1 MERRK
6 LGNSDLRVSSL
17 CLGTMTWGEQN
28 DRQEAFAQMDYA
40 LARGIN
46 FFDTAELY
54 PVPPKAETYGRT
66 EEFMGDWF
74 AERKNRDKVILASK
88 VTGRSSMGWIRGGP
102 RLNREHIRR
111 AVAGSLGRLQTDYID
126 LYQLHWPERS
136 ANFFGQQDYV
146 HKEDDTAMP
155 ILETLRALDELVKEG
170 KVRHIGI
177 SNETAWGVM
186 EYLKLAAEH
195 DLPRVVSIQNPYNL
209 LNRTFEVGLAEIAI
223 RERCGLLAY
232 SPLGFGVL
240 SGKYEGGRKPQG
252 ARLTLFGQQ
261 FTRYTKPRPT
271 AATAKYVAL
280 AKKYGLAPAAMSLAW
295 VNSRRFLTSNII
307 GATTMEQL
315 KEDIDSASLELSSEL
330 LGEIEEMHKENPN
343 PAP

>member
-102 RLNREHIRR
+102 RLNREHIRG

-146 HKEDDTAMP
+146 HKEDDTVVP

-186 EYLKLAAEH
+186 EYLKLAVEH

-209 LNRTFEVGLAEIAI
+209 LNRTFEVGLAEVAI

-280 AKKYGLAPAAMSLAW
+280 AKKYGLTPAAMSLAW

-315 KEDIDSASLELSSEL
+315 KEDIDSASLELPSEL